1 MDLTASPWHVIT
13 TMGVLALSMAFK
25 PWQVLRHAPL
35 QSPWLMALV
44 LLPWVWW
51 ARVLMPSDMGLHLSG
66 ACLLV
71 VMFGWPM
78 AMLMCVAIGALASAL
93 TVYGPAGMPTSSTT
107 SMLATAHASSA
118 WAAWDTIAA
127 QIVWAGMLPGT
138 LALLLGLAL
147 RRYLPRHLFIYILG
161 RGFFSTVA
169 AIALTSVLALI
180 SATSLPIGLSA
191 GDWLLGHWLMAWGE
205 GVATGMLVAIFV
217 AFRPQWLLTY
227 SDKRYLRKERS

>member
-1 MDLTASPWHVIT
+1 MPWQTIAMVAVLT
-13 TMGVLALSMAFK
+13 LAMAFK

-44 LLPWVWW
+44 LLPWLWW
-51 ARVLMPSDMGLHLSG
+51 ARALMPPGMGLHLSG

-71 VMFGWPM
+71 LMFGWPM
-78 AMLMCVAIGALASAL
+78 AMLTCTLIGLLAAVL
-93 TVYGPAGMPTSSTT
+93 ATYGPVVMPTSATT
-107 SMLATAHASSA
+107 AAAVSA
-118 WAAWDTIAA
+118 QTLIGWPAWDAIAA
-127 QIVWAGMLPGT
+127 QILWAGVLPGT

-161 RGFFSTVA
+161 RGFVSTVIA
-169 AIALTSVLALI
+169 MALTSLLALG
-180 SATSLPIGLSA
+180 ATTLPIGLSA

-205 GVATGMLVAIFV
+205 GIATGMLVAIFV

-227 SDKRYLRKERS
+227 SDERYLHKERD

>member
-1 MDLTASPWHVIT
+1 MELSATPWHT
-13 TMGVLALSMAFK
+13 TAVAVALLLAMAFK

-51 ARVLMPSDMGLHLSG
+51 ARALMPSGMGLHMSG

-71 VMFGWPM
+71 LMFGWPM
-78 AMLMCVAIGALASAL
+78 AMLMSAAIGLLAAVL
-93 TVYGPAGMPTSSTT
+93 TVYGPVLAPKPATT
-107 SMLATAHASSA
+107 VAALSA
-118 WAAWDTIAA
+118 QAANGWPAWDAIAA
-127 QIVWAGMLPGT
+127 QILWAGVLPGT

-147 RRYLPRHLFIYILG
+147 RGCLPRHLFIYILG
-161 RGFFSTVA
+161 RGFFSTVV
-169 AIALTSVLALI
+169 AIALTSLLALG
-180 SATSLPIGLSA
+180 ATNLPVGLSA

-205 GVATGMLVAIFV
+205 GIATGMLVAIFV

-227 SDKRYLRKERS
+227 SDQRYLRKE